1 MLSAVK
7 MENEVNPKK
16 LARLRKANFSPLE
29 ESILEREVE
38 QNFDV
43 LKEKHTNSV
52 NNVKKARIW
61 SEITMKINALGVAP
75 RTLKEVKDK
84 WRNMTSKSKSNFT
97 EYRKEINNTD
107 GGPTP
112 KKPTSSV
119 EKIVNMIQD
128 TASLSGIEGGRQTT
142 GFTNEQKG
150 KCFKY
155 IMEISIHSFQNS
167 K

>member
-7 MENEVNPKK
+7 MENEVNSKK
-16 LARLRKANFSPLE
+16 LPRLRKANFSPLE

-38 QNFDV
+38 ENFDV

-61 SEITMKINALGVAP
+61 SEITIKINALGVAP

-97 EYRKEINNTD
+97 EYRKEVNKTG

-112 KKPTSSV
+112 KKTTSSV
-119 EKIVNMIQD
+119 ERIVNMMQD
-128 TASLSGIEGGRQTT
+128 TASLSGIEGGFETT
-142 GFTNEQKG
+142 CFNNEHKG
-150 KCFKY
+150 IVQIK
-155 IMEISIHSFQNS
+155 
-167 K
+167 